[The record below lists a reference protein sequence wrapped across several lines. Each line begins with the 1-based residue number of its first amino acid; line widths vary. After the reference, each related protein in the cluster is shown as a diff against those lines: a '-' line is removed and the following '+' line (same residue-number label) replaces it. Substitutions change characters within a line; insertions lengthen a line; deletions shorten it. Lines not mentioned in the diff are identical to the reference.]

1 LSIDPFTSRKTYP
14 DRHSDA
20 TQVSSLEKKEKFPGK
35 WTNLTMTHK
44 YERLAAVAFILS
56 LLNMLK
62 VKWATMATLVSKESL
77 EK

>member
-1 LSIDPFTSRKTYP
+1 LSIDQFTSRKTYP

-35 WTNLTMTHK
+35 WTNLTMPHK
-44 YERLAAVAFILS
+44 YERLAAGASILS
-56 LLNMLK
+56 LPNMLK
-62 VKWATMATLVSKESL
+62 VKWATLVSKDSL